1 MMTIRSRTL
10 QVIGALV
17 LCFFDSGLAIAQQN
31 IKDINDAEIDIASAS
46 ARLFDD
52 LCIKDAYDEEFFYAA
67 MGKTASRKLTPEEY
81 TGFLPSAG
89 ESVDFFD
96 IPILRG
102 SADIFIGRI
111 AYSDGGRNCIVVLKS
126 SSTNA
131 LSQWMALYKYKYRSK
146 SKLEGNNSSPLYF
159 VDINKKKS
167 VMVQIANIGKGLMSY
182 YTYFK

>member
-1 MMTIRSRTL
+1 MSIRSRTL
-10 QVIGALV
+10 QIIGALV

-31 IKDINDAEIDIASAS
+31 IKDRNNDETDITGAS
-46 ARLFDD
+46 ARLFND
-52 LCIKDAYDEEFFYAA
+52 LCIKDAFDEELFYAA
-67 MGKTASRKLTPEEY
+67 MGKMASRKLTSEEY
-81 TGFLPSAG
+81 MKFLPSPG

-96 IPILRG
+96 VPILGG

-111 AYSDGGRNCIVVLKS
+111 AYSDGGRNCIVVHKA
-126 SSTNA
+126 SSTSS
-131 LSQWMALYKYKYRSK
+131 LSQWMALYNWKYRSK

-167 VMVQIANIGKGLMSY
+167 VMVEIANVDNGFMSY